1 MVPRPTE
8 EAVLLPWSAELAGRF
23 EHQVIDSVLLRNNP
37 LGDPHERPLLVY
49 LPPGYA
55 EDRGRRYPVIYV
67 TPGYSGHAGMWFNRT
82 PFRQPYPELVD
93 ALFATGDVPP
103 AIVVFAD
110 GWTSYGGS
118 QFLNSPATGKYHS
131 YLCDE
136 IVPWVDANYRTRA
149 DRDHR
154 ALAGKSTGGYCAM
167 VTSMLRP
174 DLFGAL
180 ATHAGD
186 ALFDVGYR
194 HELTGRAR
202 LLRDL
207 YDGSYERFL
216 ADFRSRPGRP
226 KTGDLELIE
235 VYAYASAYSADE
247 DGTVR
252 IPFDDTGAMLP
263 DIWDRWLAWD
273 PVVMAG
279 RPVYA
284 EALRSLRAIWI
295 DAGTKDEYYLDFGA
309 TAFRRALQTA
319 GVPDERIYF
328 ELFDGGHGG
337 IEYRYPLAL
346 AWLSERMA

>member
-1 MVPRPTE
+1 M
-8 EAVLLPWSAELAGRF
+8 LPYSAELSGRF
-23 EHQVIDSVLLRNNP
+23 EHVVIDSVLLRDNP
-37 LGDPHERPLLVY
+37 LGDPHQRPVLVY
-49 LPPGYA
+49 LPPGYD
-55 EDRGRRYPVIYV
+55 EDHGRRYPVIYV
-67 TPGYSGHAGMWFNRT
+67 TPGYSAHAGMWFNRVA
-82 PFRQPYPELVD
+82 FRQPYPELVD
-93 ALFATGDVPP
+93 ALFASGEVPP

-110 GWTSYGGS
+110 GWTTYGGS
-118 QFLNSPATGKYHS
+118 QFLNSPATGRYHS

-136 IVPWVDANYRTRA
+136 IVPWIDARYRTLA

-154 ALAGKSTGGYCAM
+154 ALAGKSTGGYVAM
-167 VTSMLRP
+167 ITPMLRP

-186 ALFDVGYR
+186 AQFDVGYR
-194 HELTGRAR
+194 TEMTRRAR

-207 YDGSYERFL
+207 YGGSYERFL
-216 ADFRSRPGRP
+216 KDFRTRIPGTKP
-226 KTGDLELIE
+226 GDLELIE

-252 IPFDDTGAMLP
+252 IPFDDTGAMVP
-263 DIWDRWLAWD
+263 EVWNRWLAWD

-295 DAGTKDEYYLDFGA
+295 DAGDKDEYYLDLGA
-309 TAFRRALQTA
+309 TAFRRALETA
-319 GVPDERIYF
+319 GVSDERVFF
-328 ELFDGGHGG
+328 ELFDGAHGG

-346 AWLSERMA
+346 AWLSERMAE

>member
-1 MVPRPTE
+1 MPPY
-8 EAVLLPWSAELAGRF
+8 SAELSGRF
-23 EHQVIDSVLLRNNP
+23 DHVDIDSVLLRDNP
-37 LGDPHERPLLVY
+37 LKDPHQRPLLVY
-49 LPPGYA
+49 LPPGYD
-55 EDRGRRYPVIYV
+55 EDRGRQYPVIYV
-67 TPGYSGHAGMWFNRT
+67 TPGYGGHAGMWFNRAA
-82 PFRQPYPELVD
+82 FRQPYPELVD
-93 ALFATGDVPP
+93 VLFASGEVPP

-118 QFLNSPATGKYHS
+118 QFLNSPATGRYHS

-136 IVPWVDANYRTRA
+136 IVPFIDARYRTLA
-149 DRDHR
+149 DRDYR

-180 ATHAGD
+180 ASHAGD
-186 ALFDVGYR
+186 ALFEVGYR
-194 HELTGRAR
+194 SELIRRAR

-207 YDGSYERFL
+207 YGGSYERFL
-216 ADFRSRPGRP
+216 KEFRTRLPGT

-252 IPFDDTGAMLP
+252 IPFDDTGAMVP
-263 DIWDRWLAWD
+263 EVWNRWLAWD

-279 RPVYA
+279 QPVYA

-295 DAGTKDEYYLDFGA
+295 DAGNKDEYYLDFGA
-309 TAFRRALQTA
+309 TAFRRALETA
-319 GVPDERIYF
+319 GVPDERIFF

-346 AWLSERMA
+346 AWLSERMAA

>member
-1 MVPRPTE
+1 M
-8 EAVLLPWSAELAGRF
+8 PWSAELRGRF
-23 EHQVIDSVLLRNNP
+23 DQAVIDSVLLRGNP
-37 LGDPHERPLLVY
+37 LGDPHQRPLLVY
-49 LPPGYA
+49 LPPGYD

-82 PFRQPYPELVD
+82 PFRQPFPELVD
-93 ALFATGDVPP
+93 ALFTGDDVPP

-110 GWTSYGGS
+110 GWTAYGGS
-118 QFLNSPATGKYHS
+118 QFLDSPGTGRYHS

-136 IVPWVDANYRTRA
+136 IVPWVDARYRTLA

-180 ATHAGD
+180 ASHAGD

-194 HELTGRAR
+194 AELIRRSR

-207 YDGSYERFL
+207 YDGSYVRFL
-216 ADFRSRPGRP
+216 ADFRARSAARSVIRPA
-226 KTGDLELIE
+226 DLELIE

-252 IPFDDTGAMLP
+252 IPFDDTGAMVP
-263 DIWDRWLAWD
+263 AIWDRWLAWD

-279 RPVYA
+279 QPVYS

-295 DAGTKDEYYLDFGA
+295 DAGDKDEYYLDLGA
-309 TAFRRALQTA
+309 TAFRRALATA
-319 GVPDERIYF
+319 GVPDDRIHF

-337 IEYRYPLAL
+337 IDYRYPLAL
-346 AWLSERMA
+346 TWLLERIA

>member
-1 MVPRPTE
+1 M
-8 EAVLLPWSAELAGRF
+8 PWSAELHGRF
-23 EHQVIDSVLLRNNP
+23 DQVVIDSVLLRGNP
-37 LGDPHERPLLVY
+37 LGDPHQRPLLVY
-49 LPPGYA
+49 LPPGYDT
-55 EDRGRRYPVIYV
+55 DRGRRYPVIYV

-82 PFRQPYPELVD
+82 PFRQPYPEVVD
-93 ALFATGDVPP
+93 ALFARNDVPP

-110 GWTSYGGS
+110 GWTAYGGS
-118 QFLNSPATGKYHS
+118 QFLDSPGTGRYHS

-136 IVPWVDANYRTRA
+136 LVPWVDARYRTLA

-180 ATHAGD
+180 ASHAGD

-194 HELTGRAR
+194 SELTRRAR

-207 YDGSYERFL
+207 YDGSYERFV
-216 ADFRSRPGRP
+216 ADFRARTSARSVIRPA
-226 KTGDLELIE
+226 DLELIE
-235 VYAYASAYSADE
+235 VFAYASAYSADE

-263 DIWDRWLAWD
+263 SVWDRWLAWD

-279 RPVYA
+279 RPVYG

-295 DAGTKDEYYLDFGA
+295 DAGDKDEYYLDLGA
-309 TAFRRALQTA
+309 TAFRRALATA
-319 GVPDERIYF
+319 GVPDDRIHF

-346 AWLSERMA
+346 TWLLERIA